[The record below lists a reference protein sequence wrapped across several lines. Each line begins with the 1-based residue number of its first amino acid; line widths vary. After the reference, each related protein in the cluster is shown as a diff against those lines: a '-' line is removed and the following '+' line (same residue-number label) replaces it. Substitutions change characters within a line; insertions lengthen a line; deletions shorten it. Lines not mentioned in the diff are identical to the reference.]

1 MNKTYLP
8 KPNSKPTTDLLTN
21 PEDPE
26 SSSVGVQCWTTHKV
40 ETWEVAKDESSG
52 EVRSV
57 GKSSRVEGV
66 QVTEAPVLSR
76 EAKDWII

>member
-1 MNKTYLP
+1 M
-8 KPNSKPTTDLLTN
+8 
-21 PEDPE
+21 
-26 SSSVGVQCWTTHKV
+26 GVQCWTTHKV